1 MFDSLVSKF
10 PWRRKWQP
18 ALVFLGFPC
27 GSAGKISTCNAG
39 DLGSPSPQYV
49 RCDTLDP
56 LPTDTFLI
64 STKLPT
70 RHGERSPVGYSPW
83 GRKRVRHNLA
93 TERQATT
100 IGNSQSAPLPP
111 PPRWQPQDR
120 SVCGSVYGSW
130 MSSFRSSFRFH
141 TEAASYIC
149 LTFFTWSG
157 NL

>member
-18 ALVFLGFPC
+18 APVFLGFPC

-39 DLGSPSPQYV
+39 DLGSIPGLGRSSGGGHGNPRQYSW
-49 RCDTLDP
+49 LENP
-56 LPTDTFLI
+56 
-64 STKLPT
+64 
-70 RHGERSPVGYSPW
+70 HGERSPVGYSPW
-83 GRKRVRHNLA
+83 GCERVRHNLA

-111 PPRWQPQDR
+111 PPCWQPQDR

-130 MSSFRSSFRFH
+130 MSSFRLSFRFH

>member
-39 DLGSPSPQYV
+39 DLGSIPGSGRSSGGGHGNPHQYSW
-49 RCDTLDP
+49 LENP
-56 LPTDTFLI
+56 
-64 STKLPT
+64 
-70 RHGERSPVGYSPW
+70 HGERSPVGYSPW

>member
-18 ALVFLGFPC
+18 APVFLGFPC

-39 DLGSPSPQYV
+39 DLGSIPGSGRSSGGGHGNPRQYSW
-49 RCDTLDP
+49 LENP
-56 LPTDTFLI
+56 
-64 STKLPT
+64 
-70 RHGERSPVGYSPW
+70 HGERSPVGYSPW
-83 GRKRVRHNLA
+83 GRERVRHNLA